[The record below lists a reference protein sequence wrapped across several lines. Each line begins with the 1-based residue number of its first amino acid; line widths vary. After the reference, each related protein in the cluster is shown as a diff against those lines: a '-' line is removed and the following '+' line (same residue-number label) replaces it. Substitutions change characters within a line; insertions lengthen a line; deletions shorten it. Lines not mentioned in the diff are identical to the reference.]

1 MLGIALQIATLF
13 STTFD
18 LIKNFVFLPL
28 STSKQIF
35 SNSQF
40 RYFGY
45 ANSQSFAIY
54 KYKM

>member
-40 RYFGY
+40 RCFGY